1 VEIEF
6 DPVKDEANRIKH
18 GIPLSA
24 ASGLDL
30 TQAISFAD
38 TRHPYGEKRTVAVA
52 PIDGRLHVL
61 VFTLRDLRMRVISLR
76 KANAREK
83 ATYDRRG

>member
-1 VEIEF
+1 MEIEF
-6 DPVKDEANRIKH
+6 DPAKDEANRIKH

-30 TQAISFAD
+30 TQAIYFSD
-38 TRHPYGEKRTVAVA
+38 RRHPYGEERTVAFA
-52 PIDGRLHVL
+52 PIAGRLHVL
-61 VFTLRDLRMRVISLR
+61 IFTVRGLRMRVISLR

-83 ATYDRRG
+83 ARYDRRG